1 MPCNKILAS
10 NRANTTYPS
19 QQRPGPASRRT
30 IQVPAFFRARR
41 NNASERCSAMRL
53 GAAAIIEVLPSNE
66 TNIMDAEHI
75 NSIANKLDDIAQRA
89 AELRRYL

>member
-1 MPCNKILAS
+1 MLYNKIPAS
-10 NRANTTYPS
+10 NRANSVRPP
-19 QQRPGPASRRT
+19 QPRPGPAGRRT
-30 IQVPAFFRARR
+30 NQVPAFFHPRR

>member
-1 MPCNKILAS
+1 MSYKELFAS

-19 QQRPGPASRRT
+19 QQRPGPAGRRT
-30 IQVPAFFRARR
+30 IQVPAFFHPRR
-41 NNASERCSAMRL
+41 NNASERCSAMRP

-75 NSIANKLDDIAQRA
+75 NSIANKLEDIAQRA

>member
-1 MPCNKILAS
+1 MHQFGAS
-10 NRANTTYPS
+10 AAHPAKE
-19 QQRPGPASRRT
+19 QPGPAGRRT
-30 IQVPAFFRARR
+30 IQVRAFPLPRR
-41 NNASERCSAMRL
+41 RDASEQCSAMRL